1 MLVTLLQAVSH
12 DNRLMAAG
20 SCDKIIRVWNLH
32 TAAPVAVL
40 SRHAGMITAVNFCP
54 MTLGSSTF
62 FLAAT
67 SGDGS
72 VSFWKYSYNESNE
85 AEFEETPTR

>member
-1 MLVTLLQAVSH
+1 
-12 DNRLMAAG
+12 MAAG

-54 MTLGSSTF
+54 MALGSNSY

-72 VSFWKYSYNESNE
+72 VSFWKYHFNEFNE

>member
-1 MLVTLLQAVSH
+1 
-12 DNRLMAAG
+12 MAAG

-54 MTLGSSTF
+54 TFLDNNTF
-62 FLAAT
+62 FLAST

-72 VSFWKYSYNESNE
+72 VSFWKYRYNEYNV